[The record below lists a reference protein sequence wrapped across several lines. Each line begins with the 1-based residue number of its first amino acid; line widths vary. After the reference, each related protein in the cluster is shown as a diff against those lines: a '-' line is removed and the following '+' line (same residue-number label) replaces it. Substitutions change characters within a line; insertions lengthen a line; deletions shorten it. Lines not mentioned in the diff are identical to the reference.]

1 MTGRK
6 TGHDREMVT
15 VMNEQPGASDRPD
28 RQGNDQPNADGPGSG
43 RSGSGRSGSERSG
56 SERSGSERSGTER
69 PAGFRPAA
77 AGIGRTGPARP
88 RQGAPGTDLFGELQ
102 RWFIRQSAKNMR
114 RELTGQ
120 VRRSLGGGR
129 TEKTDVWDTVTHE
142 IPPEV
147 GESPE
152 CQWCPICRAARQM
165 RDSGPGLGGQL
176 TGAGTAV
183 ASAVQDAIGA
193 LDSLLSRGSG
203 ASPAERGA
211 PGAADRRA
219 GTTGPAGTA
228 GPANA
233 GPANAGVTSPA
244 AGTDPG
250 TGLPD
255 DSGSWAAVVQE
266 ELDRPERDVSAGPGR
281 QAPPAAGADPWS
293 TATASGDADAE
304 EESAR
309 PDGQGNGTDDRG

>member
-28 RQGNDQPNADGPGSG
+28 RQGSDQPNADEPGSG

-56 SERSGSERSGTER
+56 TER
-69 PAGFRPAA
+69 PAGLRPAA
-77 AGIGRTGPARP
+77 AGSGRTGPARP

-203 ASPAERGA
+203 ASPAGRGA
-211 PGAADRRA
+211 PGTADRRA
-219 GTTGPAGTA
+219 GTTGRASTA
-228 GPANA
+228 GPAN
-233 GPANAGVTSPA
+233 GGVTSPA
-244 AGTDPG
+244 DGTDPG

-266 ELDRPERDVSAGPGR
+266 ELARPERDVPAGPGR

>member
-1 MTGRK
+1 
-6 TGHDREMVT
+6 MVT

-56 SERSGSERSGTER
+56 T
-69 PAGFRPAA
+69 
-77 AGIGRTGPARP
+77 ARP

-203 ASPAERGA
+203 ASPAGRGA

-233 GPANAGVTSPA
+233 RVTSPA

>member
-28 RQGNDQPNADGPGSG
+28 RQGSDQPNADEPGSG
-43 RSGSGRSGSERSG
+43 RSGSG
-56 SERSGSERSGTER
+56 RSGSERSGTER

-77 AGIGRTGPARP
+77 AGSGRTGPARP

-203 ASPAERGA
+203 ASPAGRGA
-211 PGAADRRA
+211 PGTADRRA
-219 GTTGPAGTA
+219 GTTGRASTA
-228 GPANA
+228 GPAN
-233 GPANAGVTSPA
+233 GGVTSPA
-244 AGTDPG
+244 DGTDPG

-266 ELDRPERDVSAGPGR
+266 ELARPERDVPAGPGR

>member
-56 SERSGSERSGTER
+56 TERSGTGGQPGSGRRRQR
-69 PAGFRPAA
+69 PDRSGA
-77 AGIGRTGPARP
+77 P

-203 ASPAERGA
+203 ASPAGRGA

-233 GPANAGVTSPA
+233 RVTSPA

>member
-15 VMNEQPGASDRPD
+15 VMNEQPGPSDRQDRPD
-28 RQGNDQPNADGPGSG
+28 RQGNNQPDADRPGSE
-43 RSGSGRSGSERSG
+43 RPGSERPGSERSG
-56 SERSGSERSGTER
+56 SER

-77 AGIGRTGPARP
+77 AGSGRTSPARP

-203 ASPAERGA
+203 ASPAGRGA
-211 PGAADRRA
+211 PGTAAR
-219 GTTGPAGTA
+219 PAGTA
-228 GPANA
+228 GPASTAGPGQRAPA

-244 AGTDPG
+244 GGTDPG
-250 TGLPD
+250 TDLPD

-266 ELDRPERDVSAGPGR
+266 ELARPERDGPAGTGR

>member
-1 MTGRK
+1 
-6 TGHDREMVT
+6 MVT

-28 RQGNDQPNADGPGSG
+28 RQGSDQPNADEPGSG
-43 RSGSGRSGSERSG
+43 RSGSG
-56 SERSGSERSGTER
+56 RSGSERSGTER

-77 AGIGRTGPARP
+77 AGSGRTGPARP

-183 ASAVQDAIGA
+183 ASTRCSPEGA
-193 LDSLLSRGSG
+193 E
-203 ASPAERGA
+203 PVP
-211 PGAADRRA
+211 PGA
-219 GTTGPAGTA
+219 
-228 GPANA
+228 
-233 GPANAGVTSPA
+233 
-244 AGTDPG
+244 
-250 TGLPD
+250 GLPARLTGELEPPGERALPD
-255 DSGSWAAVVQE
+255 QRTAA
-266 ELDRPERDVSAGPGR
+266 
-281 QAPPAAGADPWS
+281 
-293 TATASGDADAE
+293 
-304 EESAR
+304 
-309 PDGQGNGTDDRG
+309 

>member
-28 RQGNDQPNADGPGSG
+28 RQGSDQPNADEPGSG
-43 RSGSGRSGSERSG
+43 RSGSGRSGSERP
-56 SERSGSERSGTER
+56 GTER

-77 AGIGRTGPARP
+77 AGSGRTGPARP

-203 ASPAERGA
+203 ASPAGRGA
-211 PGAADRRA
+211 PGTADRRA
-219 GTTGPAGTA
+219 GTTGRASTA
-228 GPANA
+228 GPAN
-233 GPANAGVTSPA
+233 GGVTSPA
-244 AGTDPG
+244 DGTDPG

-266 ELDRPERDVSAGPGR
+266 ELARPERDVPAGPGR

>member
-1 MTGRK
+1 
-6 TGHDREMVT
+6 MVT

-56 SERSGSERSGTER
+56 TERSGTGR

-77 AGIGRTGPARP
+77 AGSGRTGPARP

-203 ASPAERGA
+203 ASPAGRGA

-233 GPANAGVTSPA
+233 RVTSPA